1 MTIFLSRRRPF
12 GLFPALLTLFIFSLT
27 GCQKF
32 PSRSTASPVPTALP
46 YTDQI
51 LYTSSGQLDLTSVDG
66 GQTSRFSGAGR
77 NNWFPMVS
85 PDFTRVAFWS
95 TSNGSYELWVY
106 TLADEKLQQ
115 LTFFNQ
121 KVSQAHL
128 QNFNLH
134 NAPAW
139 SPDGKRIIFSHGA
152 SLWSVDAQGFNLET
166 VLADGVYYAPAL
178 SPDGKLLAYVSE
190 RDQARNLYV
199 RRLSTN
205 EEWPVTAFPFT
216 HQAGSPSWS
225 PDGTLLAFALAAGEQ
240 VDIWL
245 VRPDGEQLQRLTQDG
260 YSNSPSW
267 SPDGQSLAFASGRQD
282 PYRWEIWVM
291 NRNGGGQFAV
301 TRNGGSSPVWIRMEK
316 QAAQPVAG
324 SAPIAE
330 ERPVTAVSPRQT
342 SRPTTG
348 PTPQPTPKPTPHPT
362 AKPTA
367 RPTAKPVAK
376 PTAQPAAKPTSRPTA
391 AAPSK
396 PAAVSTP
403 AAGAGEEAEYEE
415 FEEYADEDEAV
426 LPQSELKSAVEGNRV
441 VFSPKIEFYFAKD
454 LIKPVSLPTLKQ
466 LAEELDAYPDAS
478 LVVKGY
484 MRGPGIFKKILPIL
498 KTLSRARAN
507 SVLRHLIVNEKI
519 RQINVTALGETDPFP
534 DLVRSQ
540 DKPLLI
546 VEIK

>member
-1 MTIFLSRRRPF
+1 MTIFLSLRRPF
-12 GLFPALLTLFIFSLT
+12 GLVPALLLLFLFSSA
-27 GCQKF
+27 GCQKS
-32 PSRSTASPVPTALP
+32 PSRAAAPPVPTVLP
-46 YTDQI
+46 YSDQI
-51 LYTSSGQLDLTSVDG
+51 LYTSGGQLHLTSVDG
-66 GQTSRFSGAGR
+66 RQTSKYYGAGR
-77 NNWFPMVS
+77 NLWFPMVS
-85 PDFTRVAFWS
+85 PDFTRAAFWS

-106 TLADEKLQQ
+106 VFAEEKTQQ

-121 KVSQAHL
+121 KLTQAHL

-139 SPDGKRIIFSHGA
+139 TPDGKRVIFSHGA
-152 SLWSVDAQGFNLET
+152 KLWSVDPQGFNLET
-166 VLADGVYYAPAL
+166 VLADGAFYAPAL

-190 RDQARNLYV
+190 RDQARNLYI

-225 PDGTLLAFALAAGEQ
+225 PDGSLLAFALAAGEQ

-245 VRPDGEQLQRLTQDG
+245 VRPDGEQLQRLTHDG
-260 YSNSPSW
+260 YSNSPAW
-267 SPDGQSLAFASGRQD
+267 SPDGQSVAFSSGRQD

-301 TRNGGSSPVWIRMEK
+301 TRNGGSSPVWIRMQK
-316 QAAQPVAG
+316 SAAQPEA
-324 SAPIAE
+324 APAPTAE
-330 ERPVTAVSPRQT
+330 KRPAAVTTAPVKT
-342 SRPTTG
+342 K
-348 PTPQPTPKPTPHPT
+348 PTPESTARPTPKPTP
-362 AKPTA
+362 KPTA
-367 RPTAKPVAK
+367 RPTPKPTPKPTLKPTPK
-376 PTAQPAAKPTSRPTA
+376 PTA
-391 AAPSK
+391 SK
-396 PAAVSTP
+396 PAAVITP
-403 AAGAGEEAEYEE
+403 AAVSEEEVEYEE
-415 FEEYADEDEAV
+415 YEEYEEYADEDEAV
-426 LPQSELKSAVEGNRV
+426 LPQAELKSAAEGNRI
-441 VFSPKIEFYFAKD
+441 VFAPKIEFYFAKD

-484 MRGPGIFKKILPIL
+484 MRGPGVLKKSLPIL

-519 RQINVTALGETDPFP
+519 PQINVTALGETDALPE
-534 DLVRSQ
+534 VARSK